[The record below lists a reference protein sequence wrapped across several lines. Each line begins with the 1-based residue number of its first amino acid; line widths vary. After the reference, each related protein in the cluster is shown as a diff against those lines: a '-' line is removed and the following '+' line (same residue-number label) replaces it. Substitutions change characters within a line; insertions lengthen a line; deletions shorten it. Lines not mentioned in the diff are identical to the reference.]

1 MKKHFTAKDIEKI
14 QALAQDIISLD
25 APMKSAEGEES
36 TMGDLIPSDD
46 LSPEEECINSTRREN
61 LYDAFMKCLK
71 PREIKVMTMRFGL
84 DGGST
89 MTLQEIGD
97 MYNITRERVRQIELT
112 ALKKLRNF
120 YYANGITGDM
130 M

>member
-1 MKKHFTAKDIEKI
+1 MKKHFTAKDIERI

-25 APMKSAEGEES
+25 APVKGEEGEES
-36 TMGDLIPSDD
+36 TMGALIPSDD
-46 LSPEEECINSTRREN
+46 LSPEEECINSARREN
-61 LYDAFMKCLK
+61 LYDAFTKCLK
-71 PREIKVMTMRFGL
+71 PREIRIMTMRFGL

-97 MYNITRERVRQIELT
+97 AYNITRERVRQIELT
-112 ALKKLRNF
+112 ALRKLRYF
-120 YYANGITGDM
+120 YMSKGITGDM